1 MGEEIKRTTEEIR
14 REIERA
20 RERLANDV
28 SALEVEVKQQ
38 LSFTTHV
45 RNRPMAF
52 VGGAFAVGFV
62 IGIL

>member
-38 LSFTTHV
+38 LEWRTHV
-45 RNRPMAF
+45 RTHPMAF
-52 VGGAFAVGFV
+52 VGGAFAIGFV
-62 IGIL
+62 VGIL